1 MYSTINLSFS
11 FLWFFH
17 SVAIPWIWNIL
28 DESEYFIKVEIGNNT
43 SFISAQD
50 KELNEDVLIENEDT
64 PIQQNRDI
72 TLFQNITMFDNVNQ
86 AANEVSSDCS
96 EHDLAITPI
105 HEQSFN
111 NLIIDTD
118 TYEENVP
125 QYTFSEIYD
134 EFLDETFVCEN
145 VDVDEEEVLTKK
157 CVPLKVKLFTTG
169 VPLIKDMPKRKR
181 KRGHWTFLSFTHFT
195 I

>member
-1 MYSTINLSFS
+1 M
-11 FLWFFH
+11 
-17 SVAIPWIWNIL
+17 
-28 DESEYFIKVEIGNNT
+28 
-43 SFISAQD
+43 
-50 KELNEDVLIENEDT
+50 LIENENT

-72 TLFQNITMFDNVNQ
+72 TLSQNITMFDNVNQ
-86 AANEVSSDCS
+86 AANEVSGDCS
-96 EHDLAITPI
+96 EDDLAITPI

-134 EFLDETFVCEN
+134 EFLDETFVSEN
-145 VDVDEEEVLTKK
+145 VDLDVDEEEVLTKK

-181 KRGHWTFLSFTHFT
+181 KRGH
-195 I
+195 